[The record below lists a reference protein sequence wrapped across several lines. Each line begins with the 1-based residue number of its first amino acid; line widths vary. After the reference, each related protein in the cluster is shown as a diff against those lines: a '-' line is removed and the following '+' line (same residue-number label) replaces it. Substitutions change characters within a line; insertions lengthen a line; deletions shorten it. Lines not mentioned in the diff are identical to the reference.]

1 MRIVTLAGLFFAA
14 LAAVFYFANI
24 ASNALVLLVIVSVVC
39 LGIGLLTGK

>member
-14 LAAVFYFANI
+14 LAAVFYFASI
-24 ASNALVLLVIVSVVC
+24 GTNALVLLVIAAVVC